1 VNSQTTLAKIRTV
14 IAARPGVIREALRA
28 MLAQIPLLEV
38 SGIASGSLSTLEL
51 VRKFRP
57 ALLVIDSGLLQDE
70 ILILLE
76 QSKQMYPQI
85 QCLVVTQTLRQK
97 QILLASGADTVIL
110 RNEPTERLVEALRKL
125 TVL

>member
-28 MLAQIPLLEV
+28 MLAQFPLLEV

>member
-1 VNSQTTLAKIRTV
+1 VNSQTKTAKPRTV
-14 IAARPGVIREALRA
+14 IAARPGVIRKALRA
-28 MLAQIPLLEV
+28 TLAQFPQLEV
-38 SGIASGSLSTLEL
+38 CGIASGSLSALDL
-51 VRKFRP
+51 VLKYRP

-70 ILILLE
+70 ILMLLE

-85 QCLVVTQTLRQK
+85 QCLVVTETHRQK
-97 QILLASGADTVIL
+97 QILLASGADIVIL